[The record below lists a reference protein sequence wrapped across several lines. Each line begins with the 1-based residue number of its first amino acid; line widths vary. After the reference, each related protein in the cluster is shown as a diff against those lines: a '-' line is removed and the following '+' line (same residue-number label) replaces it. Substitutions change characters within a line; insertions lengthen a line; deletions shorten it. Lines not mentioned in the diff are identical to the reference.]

1 MSASSP
7 KAHPADALPA
17 GSYHAPTASAEAEVR
32 EKASRFLAFVAPAE
46 NTTQA
51 QAFLAQLRRRF
62 PDATHH
68 CWAWRLGPGGTERS
82 SDDGEPAGTAGAP
95 MLQMLRGANLSDVVA
110 VVVRWFGGTKLGK
123 GGLVR
128 AYGAAVREALMNLP
142 TLDRVPI
149 VRLRLELPYE
159 RLGAV
164 KRWLDPPRVELDEE
178 RYGET
183 VELVLR
189 VWVAERA
196 ALEEKLADLGP
207 MSCVV
212 VD

>member
-1 MSASSP
+1 MSASS
-7 KAHPADALPA
+7 HRALPA
-17 GSYHAPTASAEAEVR
+17 GSYHAPVAIAEAEVR

-51 QAFLAQLRRRF
+51 QDFLAQLRRRF

-68 CWAWRLGPGGTERS
+68 CWAWRLGPGGAERS
-82 SDDGEPAGTAGAP
+82 SDDGEPSGTAGAP
-95 MLQMLRGANLSDVVA
+95 MLQVLRGANLSDVVA

-128 AYGAAVREALMNLP
+128 AYGAAVREALAVLP
-142 TLDRVPI
+142 TRDRVPT
-149 VRLRLELPYE
+149 VRLRVVLPYE

-164 KRWLDPPRVELDEE
+164 KRWVDPPRVELE
-178 RYGET
+178 GET
-183 VELVLR
+183 YAEAVELVFRAWLG
-189 VWVAERA
+189 ERE
-196 ALEEKLADLGP
+196 ALEEKLADLGL
-207 MSCVV
+207 MSSDI